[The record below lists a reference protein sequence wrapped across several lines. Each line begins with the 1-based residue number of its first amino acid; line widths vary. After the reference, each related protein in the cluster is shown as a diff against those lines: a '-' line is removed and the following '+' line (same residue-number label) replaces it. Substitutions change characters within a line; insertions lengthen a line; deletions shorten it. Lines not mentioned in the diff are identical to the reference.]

1 MYKIKVNLQSTN
13 SKITEKLATNQDIA
27 HLGLFGGDF
36 GDMHGELFSET
47 RQDVNGD
54 TRAEDLQTRQN

>member
-1 MYKIKVNLQSTN
+1 MDKDQGY
-13 SKITEKLATNQDIA
+13 
-27 HLGLFGGDF
+27 LGLFGGDF

-54 TRAEDLQTRQN
+54 TRAEDLRTKQIKKIFSMNIQAFF

>member
-1 MYKIKVNLQSTN
+1 M
-13 SKITEKLATNQDIA
+13 QDKA
-27 HLGLFGGDF
+27 YLGLFGGDL

-54 TRAEDLQTRQN
+54 TRAEDLQTKQNLKRYENCNNCHN